1 MRIVDQLEAFK
12 KRLELWEELQEGFR
26 ERLATGASNTPFPV
40 KGGFRIGI
48 WNIEN
53 TDFLGLLK
61 QRKSLVVVCPI
72 TLPPGDFTIC
82 NAFVFKGDVIE
93 AIGRRRD
100 EIRVELD
107 KRPNNVA
114 FFLHRSGL
122 LLSPLTDITDLS
134 VVDTG
139 TPEIGSPIPVSAA
152 CYADVLRSGPID
164 SPGNDYISFLSDLLW
179 PVPFIRLD
187 EEGNLMQRET
197 TSTGG

>member
-12 KRLELWEELQEGFR
+12 QRLNLWDELRDGFR
-26 ERLATGASNTPFPV
+26 ERMATGASNTPFPV

-61 QRKSLVVVCPI
+61 QKKSLVVVCPI

-82 NAFVFKGDVIE
+82 NAFVFRGEVIE
-93 AIGRRRD
+93 AISRRRD

-134 VVDTG
+134 EVDPG
-139 TPEIGSPIPVSAA
+139 APEIGTPLKVSAA
-152 CYADVLRSGPID
+152 CYADVIRSGAIG
-164 SPGNDYISFLSDLLW
+164 SPGSEYISFLADLLW
-179 PVPFIRLD
+179 PVPFVRLD
-187 EEGNLMQRET
+187 EVGRPMERNQC
-197 TSTGG
+197 